1 MIPGN
6 CHHLAVPP
14 QRQELA
20 HGQPGPGIAY
30 ADQEIELLAE
40 LSDLAEYPFM
50 VVLKRHEMKLVLRE
64 LAEYTGSLVIS
75 VTNGRVSGLFCDKT
89 YSAANI

>member
-6 CHHLAVPP
+6 CHHLAVPS
-14 QRQELA
+14 QRQELT

-30 ADQEIELLAE
+30 ADQKIELLAE

-64 LAEYTGSLVIS
+64 LTEYTGSLVIS